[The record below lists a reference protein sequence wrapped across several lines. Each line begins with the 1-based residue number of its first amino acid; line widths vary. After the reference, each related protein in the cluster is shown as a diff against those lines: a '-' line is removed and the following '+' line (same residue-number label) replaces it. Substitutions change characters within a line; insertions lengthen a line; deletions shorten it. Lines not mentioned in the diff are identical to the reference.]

1 MSLLNGKTHVAIL
14 QIEENPHQTLQEL
27 LHMAQNHIAAPI
39 EAAEMTDETCGIAPG
54 KLLLGRA
61 ITEQNSSVGNIA
73 VLNLRR
79 TAKRINSGLLKA
91 EIQRAESEFMEQ
103 NHVDRISSAR
113 RRIIKQDVL
122 NLLESKR
129 TLSVSGI
136 EFAILAEKKIV
147 IVDATSTNS
156 IDILIGCLAKD
167 LGICCKWIMRGI
179 NPTLNSRRFFTW
191 LYCQSRESGSIT
203 DCITVSVDGPMELVA
218 TDDRFDQ
225 VERLTKAKIEG
236 AMVTQSDELR
246 EMLERHKLLR
256 KAKIS
261 ININGEIFRFTF
273 NADNFTFSNLEL
285 PNDCNVDLLDR
296 INSILQLNTRMNEL
310 YRLWETA
317 DMNERGEQELPHIN
331 GRE

>member
-79 TAKRINSGLLKA
+79 TAKRINS
-91 EIQRAESEFMEQ
+91 
-103 NHVDRISSAR
+103 
-113 RRIIKQDVL
+113 
-122 NLLESKR
+122 
-129 TLSVSGI
+129 
-136 EFAILAEKKIV
+136 
-147 IVDATSTNS
+147 
-156 IDILIGCLAKD
+156 
-167 LGICCKWIMRGI
+167 
-179 NPTLNSRRFFTW
+179 
-191 LYCQSRESGSIT
+191 
-203 DCITVSVDGPMELVA
+203 
-218 TDDRFDQ
+218 
-225 VERLTKAKIEG
+225 
-236 AMVTQSDELR
+236 
-246 EMLERHKLLR
+246 
-256 KAKIS
+256 
-261 ININGEIFRFTF
+261 
-273 NADNFTFSNLEL
+273 
-285 PNDCNVDLLDR
+285 
-296 INSILQLNTRMNEL
+296 ILQLNTRMNEL